1 MTTTNKKG
9 SQQFKKYVVF
19 TLMAAVCAAAIWFIF
34 APSDADKAKQEQG
47 LNSELPDP
55 RKDGIISDKRDAYE
69 QESLRQKQQ
78 ERMRSLQEY
87 DFSSAENTPDYNDER
102 YVKMAPVP
110 VDYDGGENRPPPL
123 CPTKLHQRL
132 CVGLPRPEPLARLF
146 LRNPERGQ
154 RERGADAKGRA
165 VAGTAR

>member
-1 MTTTNKKG
+1 MTTTNKTG

-123 CPTKLHQRL
+123 PDKAPSTALRRL
-132 CVGLPRPEPLARLF
+132 TE
-146 LRNPERGQ
+146 
-154 RERGADAKGRA
+154 
-165 VAGTAR
+165 T